1 MFIGTVHGGRSYAP
15 APSAAMANAAATE
28 FFMLSPRFDGG
39 ADLTIRAF
47 CLNNTKNR
55 HCAAT
60 GGHALSAKK
69 FNV

>member
-1 MFIGTVHGGRSYAP
+1 
-15 APSAAMANAAATE
+15 MANAAATE

-55 HCAAT
+55 RGAAT